1 MINKMKI
8 DEAFEFYNIDK
19 SYKEEC
25 YRCIEEINRSE
36 NYKKVFKD
44 VYEILYCS
52 DFFRIKELWQIK
64 DVNEL
69 FVNNHK
75 KRIKECFQNDL
86 IYRKYNGVRISQM
99 LWAVYFIRVRI
110 FNKNVKKL

>member
-52 DFFRIKELWQIK
+52 DFFIESLTSIK
-64 DVNEL
+64 
-69 FVNNHK
+69 
-75 KRIKECFQNDL
+75 
-86 IYRKYNGVRISQM
+86 
-99 LWAVYFIRVRI
+99 
-110 FNKNVKKL
+110 FNFFPFGI

>member
-36 NYKKVFKD
+36 NYKNICYK
-44 VYEILYCS
+44 LC
-52 DFFRIKELWQIK
+52 
-64 DVNEL
+64 
-69 FVNNHK
+69 
-75 KRIKECFQNDL
+75 
-86 IYRKYNGVRISQM
+86 KYGRSYN
-99 LWAVYFIRVRI
+99 L
-110 FNKNVKKL
+110 